1 MTNATFDTDTYH
13 VRDDLGDA
21 WEGHPELNHIQP
33 RIRLHAVPIGVLIED
48 PANVR
53 LHPTVNLEGIRG
65 SYAKYKQRVLLV
77 VNARNM
83 IVEKGNG
90 SLRCLR
96 AGGFGYAAVLWV
108 DDDPATAT
116 GFSIA
121 DNRTAEQASWD
132 LPALFDQ
139 LNALKEI
146 DYEVPGIDAAF
157 FDEIQTL
164 VKGATFVPE
173 GQGGED
179 PGASDPPD
187 DPVSRL
193 GEIYELG
200 SHRILCGDSNKG
212 VTELLTGDVPSMA
225 FTDPPYNVD
234 YNKHSKPPGG
244 WKDTDNQ
251 KDSLITNDSMT
262 TEEWLAF
269 TKEVAEG
276 LQKNVGGCVYVCH
289 SPGPE
294 GRIMGAALDGAMH
307 WSASIVWAKSQLV
320 FGRASYQRKHEL
332 IWFGWPREAKRTFT
346 DNRTITDVWE
356 FPKPSR
362 SALHP
367 TMKPVELVQQA
378 IEHAS
383 VPGQI
388 VYDPF
393 LGSGTT
399 LIAAAMLG
407 RRCYGVEIE
416 PRYVDVCRRRGG
428 EYARSVGVDPGPDAL

>member
-1 MTNATFDTDTYH
+1 MTNATFDTNTYH
-13 VRDDLGDA
+13 VRDDLGDE
-21 WEGHPELNHIQP
+21 WEGHPELDHIQP

-77 VNARNM
+77 VNARTM

-164 VKGATFVPE
+164 VKGAEFVPE
-173 GQGGED
+173 GSDAPD
-179 PGASDPPD
+179 PGVTTPPT
-187 DPVSRL
+187 DPVSKVGEVYVL
-193 GEIYELG
+193 GP
-200 SHRILCGDSNKG
+200 HRIMCGDSTNAEDVARLLGGEKPRLMVTDQPYG
-212 VTELLTGDVPSMA
+212 VNYDPTWRDDAGVAPGVRRGVVENDDRADWTEAYMLFPGDVAYLWCASLFLPEVVASIGQ
-225 FTDPPYNVD
+225 VD
-234 YNKHSKPPGG
+234 FD
-244 WKDTDNQ
+244 WR
-251 KDSLITNDSMT
+251 SLIIWKKATFTFGRGHYHWSHEPCIYAVRKGSTAGWIGDRKQT
-262 TEEWLAF
+262 TVWEIA
-269 TKEVAEG
+269 
-276 LQKNVGGCVYVCH
+276 QVGG
-289 SPGPE
+289 
-294 GRIMGAALDGAMH
+294 
-307 WSASIVWAKSQLV
+307 
-320 FGRASYQRKHEL
+320 FGSS
-332 IWFGWPREAKRTFT
+332 READDASTPHST
-346 DNRTITDVWE
+346 Q
-356 FPKPSR
+356 
-362 SALHP
+362 
-367 TMKPVELVQQA
+367 KPVECMERP
-378 IEHAS
+378 IRNHE
-383 VPGQI
+383 GD

-399 LIAAAMLG
+399 LIAAARQG
-407 RRCYGVEIE
+407 RRCFGMEISE
-416 PRYVDVCRRRGG
+416 RYSDVIRKRWG
-428 EYARSVGVDPGPDAL
+428 EWAKAAGVDAGEGAL